1 MISHIGRVS
10 LEAYKTVKGIQ
21 REEIEGEMTEKEVEV
36 TLRFDYVIPIGSP
49 YDLTLEV
56 LEDIKK
62 EVEEMRAK
70 QQKAQRVAD
79 NEEESADAEVMADKA
94 GKEEDNCD
102 AGDECES

>member
-1 MISHIGRVS
+1 

-70 QQKAQRVAD
+70 QQEA
-79 NEEESADAEVMADKA
+79 ADAEVMADKA

>member
-1 MISHIGRVS
+1 M
-10 LEAYKTVKGIQ
+10 EAYKTVKGIQ

-70 QQKAQRVAD
+70 QQEA
-79 NEEESADAEVMADKA
+79 ADAEVMADKA

>member
-70 QQKAQRVAD
+70 QQEA
-79 NEEESADAEVMADKA
+79 ADAEVMADKA